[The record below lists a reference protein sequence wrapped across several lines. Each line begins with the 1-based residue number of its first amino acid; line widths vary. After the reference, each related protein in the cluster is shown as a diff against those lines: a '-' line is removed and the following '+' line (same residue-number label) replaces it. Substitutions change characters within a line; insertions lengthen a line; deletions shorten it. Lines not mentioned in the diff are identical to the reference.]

1 MRAGEVPG
9 DQIQG
14 VGYTVYKARV
24 KNSDLQRGK
33 SGGYR
38 IVYYLRTT
46 TTLILLT
53 IYAKSQQADVSTE
66 ELRQIIKEVEEGESD
81 E

>member
-1 MRAGEVPG
+1 LRAGEVPG

-53 IYAKSQQADVSTE
+53 IYAKTQQADVSTE
-66 ELRQIIKEVEEGESD
+66 ELRQIIKEVEEAESD

>member
-1 MRAGEVPG
+1 LRAGEVPG